1 MTSGLVERRLSD
13 DPHRPSHLAGWADRL
28 TDYWSQIKVLD
39 FAIGVGI
46 AVGGTIAIFGSLTVS
61 IAMCAVIILVGSFRR
76 PQLDISSG
84 GLMLLAAIVLFGYL
98 VLVSVQQG
106 TPWGQRIFRF
116 SLILGMAAVIA
127 QRRIDIRSLI
137 LGLVIGSIV
146 NVPAFYAGLT
156 PNDYPPYLTGWYG
169 DKNVAGMYYAALGIL
184 GLFVFSRRWAGGWL
198 ALSSVFLFLTG
209 SRTSMSAFVLA
220 VLWLALR
227 NRVSVVMRLILTGVG
242 VWLLVYIENTF
253 ARIGVFADRVG
264 TDWFR
269 GQIEQ
274 AMADKVAATPWYGGG
289 LNEGYVILGGVRRA
303 WFHDAYLQAFVEG
316 GYVFLGATLIAFAIV
331 GLGLFSSRPKVGREL
346 LVAEAAV
353 VVVLVCAWKI
363 GEGFMT
369 TIAFIVLGVVIGER
383 LGRPSLY
390 AARERSV

>member
-13 DPHRPSHLAGWADRL
+13 DPHRPSHLAGWADQV

-46 AVGGTIAIFGSLTVS
+46 AVGGTIAISGSLTVS
-61 IAMCAVIILVGSFRR
+61 IAMCAVIIFVGSFRR

-84 GLMLLAAIVLFGYL
+84 GLMLLAAILLFGYL

-106 TPWGQRIFRF
+106 TPWGQRILRF

-156 PNDYPPYLTGWYG
+156 PNEYPPYLTGWYG

-220 VLWLALR
+220 ALWLALR
-227 NRVSVVMRLILTGVG
+227 NRVSPVMRLILTGVG
-242 VWLLVYIENTF
+242 VWLLVYVENTF
-253 ARIGVFADRVG
+253 ARIGVFADRVD

-331 GLGLFSSRPKVGREL
+331 GLGLFSSRLKVGREL

-390 AARERSV
+390 AAEERSV

>member
-13 DPHRPSHLAGWADRL
+13 DPHRPSHVAGWADRL

-39 FAIGVGI
+39 FAIGAGI
-46 AVGGTIAIFGSLTVS
+46 AVGGTIAISGSLTVS
-61 IAMCAVIILVGSFRR
+61 IAMCAAIIFVGSFRR

-137 LGLVIGSIV
+137 LGIVIGSIV

-253 ARIGVFADRVG
+253 ARIGVFADRVD

-390 AARERSV
+390 AAGERSV

>member
-13 DPHRPSHLAGWADRL
+13 DPHRPNHLAGWADRL

>member
-13 DPHRPSHLAGWADRL
+13 DPHRPNHLAGWADQV

-289 LNEGYVILGGVRRA
+289 LNEGYVVLGGVRRA

-331 GLGLFSSRPKVGREL
+331 SLGLFSSRPKVGREL

-390 AARERSV
+390 AAGERSV

>member
-13 DPHRPSHLAGWADRL
+13 DPHRPSHVAGWADRL

-39 FAIGVGI
+39 FAIGAGI
-46 AVGGTIAIFGSLTVS
+46 AVGGTIAISGSLTVS
-61 IAMCAVIILVGSFRR
+61 IAMCAAIIFVGSFRR

-253 ARIGVFADRVG
+253 ARIGVFADRVD

-390 AARERSV
+390 AAGERSV

>member
-13 DPHRPSHLAGWADRL
+13 APHRPSHLAGWADQV

-253 ARIGVFADRVG
+253 ARIGVFADRVD
-264 TDWFR
+264 TDLFR

-289 LNEGYVILGGVRRA
+289 LNEGYVILGGVRGA

-316 GYVFLGATLIAFAIV
+316 GYVFLGATLIAFVIV
-331 GLGLFSSRPKVGREL
+331 GLGLFSSRPRVGREL

-383 LGRPSLY
+383 SGRPSLY
-390 AARERSV
+390 AAGERSV